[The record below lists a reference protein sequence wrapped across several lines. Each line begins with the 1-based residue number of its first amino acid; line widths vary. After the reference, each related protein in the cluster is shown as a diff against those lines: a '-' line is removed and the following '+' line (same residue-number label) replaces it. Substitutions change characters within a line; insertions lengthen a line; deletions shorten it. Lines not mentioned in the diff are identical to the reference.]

1 VSAGPH
7 PEITPTNGGFGP
19 SAIAT
24 PANALT
30 ITRLLVSPV
39 LFAMLA
45 SDHISWAATLL
56 WGVLALTDGLDG
68 WVARRHGATRSGA
81 FLDPLADKVLVLGA
95 MAVLVGTGAFGWFP
109 VVLIGAREL
118 GISLYRTYWGRRGL
132 AIPARRSAKVK
143 TVVQE
148 LAVTA
153 VICPPIADHLPWLG
167 EILLWAAVVLTL
179 VTGAQYVLDGRR
191 AITTMG
197 ADIGP
202 GATSEAGS

>member
-1 VSAGPH
+1 MTTGSH
-7 PEITPTNGGFGP
+7 PDIAPTNGGFGP

-30 ITRLLVSPV
+30 ITRLFVSPV

-45 SDHISWAATLL
+45 RDYVSWPATAL

-95 MAVLVGTGAFGWFP
+95 MAVLVGTGAFGWLP

-118 GISLYRTYWGRRGL
+118 GISLYRTYWGRHGL
-132 AIPARRSAKVK
+132 AIPARRSAKAK

-153 VICPPIADHLPWLG
+153 VICPPVAAHLPWLG
-167 EILLWAAVVLTL
+167 EALLWVAVVLT
-179 VTGAQYVLDGRR
+179 VVSGAQYLFDGRR
-191 AITTMG
+191 AVTTMG

-202 GATSEAGS
+202 DTGS

>member
-1 VSAGPH
+1 VTTEPR
-7 PEITPTNGGFGP
+7 PEIAPANGGFGP
-19 SAIAT
+19 SALAT

-45 SDHISWAATLL
+45 ADHVSWAATAL
-56 WGVLALTDGLDG
+56 WAVLALTDGLDG

-95 MAVLVGTGAFGWFP
+95 MAVLVGTDAFGWFP

-132 AIPARRSAKVK
+132 AIPARKSAKVK

-153 VICPPIADHLPWLG
+153 VICPPLADHLAWLG
-167 EILLWAAVVLTL
+167 DTLLWVAVVLTV

-197 ADIGP
+197 ADAAPDIR
-202 GATSEAGS
+202 S